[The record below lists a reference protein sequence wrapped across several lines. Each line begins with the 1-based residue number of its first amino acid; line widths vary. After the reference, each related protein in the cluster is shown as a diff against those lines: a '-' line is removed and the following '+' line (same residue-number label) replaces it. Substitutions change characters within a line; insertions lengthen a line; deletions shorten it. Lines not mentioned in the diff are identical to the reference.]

1 MFLLIGS
8 RLTRV
13 LADEARMLRA
23 NRADMST
30 ENRKYGEQRNA
41 YSRGTLEAD
50 QTG

>member
-1 MFLLIGS
+1 MFLLTGS
-8 RLTRV
+8 RLTHV

-30 ENRKYGEQRNA
+30 KYGEQRNA